1 MKFIL
6 FAAYV
11 LVVAATNVGTNAP
24 PPSPEQRAK
33 DMLARMTLE
42 EKVTMLHGPPSGPC
56 CECNTSPLC
65 NYTGNVAPNAR
76 LGIPQIKMNDG
87 PQGFRDDNHPGTTTA
102 WPSALSV
109 AASWDVD
116 VMFLWGSAMG
126 KEFYLKGANV
136 QLGPGVCLARVPQN
150 GRNFEYLS
158 GEDPFLGYTL
168 VKPVIHGIQSQGVI
182 ANAKHYVLNNEETN
196 RGSISEVADE
206 RTRFE
211 MYYQPFIGAVEANV
225 GSFMCSYN
233 KINSVWSCENNGTL
247 MTDLKERIGFK
258 GFVMSDWGA
267 THSTSIEQ
275 GLDMEMPGAGFMGQ
289 SLLTAVQQGTIPQ
302 SYVDDSVLRILT
314 AMYTMNVFDNNNTNV
329 RSSNVSSPA
338 HNDLARRFSAHSTVL
353 LKNQGGVLPLAAN
366 GTQR

>member
-24 PPSPEQRAK
+24 SPSPEQRAK

-42 EKVTMLHGPPSGPC
+42 EKVTMLHGPNQIWPV
-56 CECNTSPLC
+56 ECTTSPLC

-247 MTDLKERIGFK
+247 MT
-258 GFVMSDWGA
+258 
-267 THSTSIEQ
+267 
-275 GLDMEMPGAGFMGQ
+275 
-289 SLLTAVQQGTIPQ
+289 
-302 SYVDDSVLRILT
+302 
-314 AMYTMNVFDNNNTNV
+314 
-329 RSSNVSSPA
+329 
-338 HNDLARRFSAHSTVL
+338 
-353 LKNQGGVLPLAAN
+353 
-366 GTQR
+366 

>member
-1 MKFIL
+1 MKMISFLITL
-6 FAAYV
+6 AYLCLLCSAV
-11 LVVAATNVGTNAP
+11 RAP
-24 PPSPEQRAK
+24 PPPPEQRAK

-42 EKVTMLHGPPSGPC
+42 EKVTMLHGPNQIWPV
-56 CECNTSPLC
+56 ECTTSPLC

-76 LGIPQIKMNDG
+76 LGIPAIKMNDG
-87 PQGFRDDNHPGTTTA
+87 PQGFRDSTFPGTTTA
-102 WPSALSV
+102 WPSGLSI

-116 VMFLWGSAMG
+116 LMFQWGSAMG

-289 SLLTAVQQGTIPQ
+289 SLLTAVQQ
-302 SYVDDSVLRILT
+302 
-314 AMYTMNVFDNNNTNV
+314 
-329 RSSNVSSPA
+329 
-338 HNDLARRFSAHSTVL
+338 
-353 LKNQGGVLPLAAN
+353 
-366 GTQR
+366 